1 MTREI
6 DIPQKIAILSTGDE
20 VVNGDIVNSNSQE
33 IASRLT
39 NAGMNVRLHMSAP
52 DTISEI
58 EQALEF
64 ILKSHAAV
72 IITGGLGPTS
82 DDLTRFALSKILDKP
97 LLFNETVWE
106 EICIRLR
113 RFGYVMPPESNRQ
126 QAMFPIDVTIIL
138 NPNGTAAGCMAK
150 RGEQLIFMLPG
161 PPNECLPMIDK
172 LVLPTLLQAGF
183 AQAFFHRRW
192 FLFGVGEGKIAEE
205 LDKLAAP
212 FDCVTGYR
220 LFYPYIE
227 FKLHASDISRVEAL
241 IPLIEAKIQPYLI
254 GEGQQIAS
262 QLLRERL
269 LDSTIALE
277 IYDGAT
283 GGTLQSTLENPK
295 TRPQL
300 RFIHAENNFSGRT
313 PQIEIKGLKEYWD
326 ENENAG
332 IKNTTLEMRFKH
344 KNGEKIFSVEIPY
357 RGAGRLM
364 RYTVES
370 VCARIYE
377 FLQMQQTDRNFHQN

>member
-6 DIPQKIAILSTGDE
+6 EIPHKIAILSTGDE
-20 VVNGDIVNSNSQE
+20 VVAGDIVNSNSQE

-39 NAGMNVRLHMSAP
+39 NAGMNIRLHMAAP
-52 DTISEI
+52 DTIHEI
-58 EQALEF
+58 EEALAF
-64 ILKSHAAV
+64 LLKSHTAI

-97 LLFNETVWE
+97 LVFNQAVWD
-106 EICIRLR
+106 EIYVRLR
-113 RFGYVMPPESNRQ
+113 RFGYTTPPESNRQ
-126 QAMFPIDVTIIL
+126 QAMFPADVTIIA

-150 RGEQLIFMLPG
+150 FAEHLIFMLPG
-161 PPNECLPMIDK
+161 PPNECLPMVDK
-172 LVLPTLLQAGF
+172 VVVPTLLEAGF
-183 AQAFFHRRW
+183 AQAYFHKRW

-227 FKLHASDISRVEAL
+227 FKIHASSLNDVEKL
-241 IPLIEAKIQPYLI
+241 IPLLEERIKPYLI

-269 LDSTIALE
+269 LDASIALE

-326 ENENAG
+326 ENENAS
-332 IKNTTLEMRFKH
+332 IKNTTLEMRFND
-344 KNGEKIFSVEIPY
+344 KNGEQSFSVDIPY

-377 FLQMQQTDRNFHQN
+377 FLQMQQADSNFHQN